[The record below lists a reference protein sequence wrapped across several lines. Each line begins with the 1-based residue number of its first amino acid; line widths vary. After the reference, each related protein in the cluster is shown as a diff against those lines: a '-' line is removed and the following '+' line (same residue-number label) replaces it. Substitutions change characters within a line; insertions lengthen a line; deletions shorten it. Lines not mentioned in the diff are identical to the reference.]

1 MNRDQLVLL
10 TDLLA
15 GWYQSFASAVGNRD
29 LDTGAAQWAE
39 CLRSRLVGGA
49 PFNAS
54 GLVASLLTAVEMLH
68 NMTDSRVFGVSA
80 SQGVLSQA
88 NRRIA
93 LMGST
98 QYREIASYAAHLNT
112 NGAPKWNALLH
123 PAFRALYLSFYPPAS
138 QTVLA
143 WGAVITPTTHP
154 PHGMGS
160 YVNSASP
167 TFNAGAS
174 VDTTLY
180 AGSIPIVSWT
190 GVTGDGLLVING
202 EWRRTDGSLFV
213 GQASVLIPNASSG
226 WAVISTLPEPGVVL
240 VRVLGIVSCGAS
252 GGVFHFH
259 GTLGVNR
266 FGSPVSD
273 LCA

>member
-15 GWYQSFASAVGNRD
+15 GWYQSFASSLGNRD

-49 PFNAS
+49 PFNTT
-54 GLVASLLTAVEMLH
+54 GLVSSLLSPVEMLH
-68 NMTDSRVFGVSA
+68 NMTDARVFGVSA
-80 SQGVLSQA
+80 SQGVLSQM

-98 QYREIASYAAHLNT
+98 QFREIASYASHLNT
-112 NGAPKWNALLH
+112 NGTPRWQALLH

-138 QTVLA
+138 QSVYA
-143 WGAVITPTTHP
+143 WGAVITPSTHP

-160 YVNSASP
+160 YVNDTG
-167 TFNAGAS
+167 TFNAGAA

-202 EWRRTDGSLFV
+202 EWRRTDGTTFV
-213 GQASVLIPNASSG
+213 GQASTLIPNQSSG
-226 WAVISTLPEPGVVL
+226 YTVFTTLPEPNVVL

-259 GTLGVNR
+259 GTLGLGR
-266 FGSPVSD
+266 LGSPSVT
-273 LCA
+273 LCP